1 MSVTLPTVHSPP
13 RSPPQPPQVLRT
25 AAADIRRNDQV
36 AFVSPDG
43 PDGDGAAHV
52 AGEVTGMRHDPRGST
67 VYLVV
72 ENRVHVVPRDH
83 GVIIVRGATA

>member
-13 RSPPQPPQVLRT
+13 RTPPQTPQVLRT

-36 AFVSPDG
+36 AFVSPE
-43 PDGDGAAHV
+43 GDGGVHV
-52 AGEVTGMRHDPRGST
+52 AGEVTGMRQDPRGST

-83 GVIIVRGATA
+83 GVIIVRGPTA